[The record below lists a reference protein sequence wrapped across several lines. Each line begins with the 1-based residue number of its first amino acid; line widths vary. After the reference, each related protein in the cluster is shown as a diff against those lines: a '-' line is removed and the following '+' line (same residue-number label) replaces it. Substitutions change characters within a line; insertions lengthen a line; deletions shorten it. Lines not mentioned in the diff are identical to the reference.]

1 VTVREST
8 ADVTPPAP
16 RPAKR
21 RAASVNRIG
30 PRLVL
35 ALLLGLLIL
44 SITRVLS
51 DKPGLTTGGA
61 LGAAINAAIP
71 IMLAGLGGLWSERSG
86 IVNIGLEGQMILGTW
101 FAADFAY
108 HSHSAWM
115 LIVGGIV
122 GGLIGGV
129 LHAIATV
136 GFNVDQIISGVA
148 INLLAPGIT
157 KYLSGIYFTTNQAIT
172 DGGGPTQSP
181 KVPAFDTL
189 TWSGAHDWLSKIH
202 DHHWFF
208 VSDVCGLLDGLATSL
223 NVFTLIALLLIPLT
237 WFALWRTAFGLRL
250 RSCGESPTAAESLGV
265 RVYTLKATAVV
276 VSGALA
282 GLAGAFLV
290 DYTGIYR
297 ENQTGGRGFIGLAAM
312 IFGNWRPG
320 GLLAGSSLFGYTDGL
335 QQQSSTATVHALL
348 LLVAIVLGLVAVLAI
363 YQRRV
368 TSAVVAVVIGGL
380 VLIWY
385 LTTDSIPSEFATYSA
400 QIITLFVL
408 ALASQ
413 RLRPP
418 AFDGIPWRRGQGA

>member
-1 VTVREST
+1 MTT
-8 ADVTPPAP
+8 ALDAGTAAAP
-16 RPAKR
+16 RASRYAGPLN
-21 RAASVNRIG
+21 RAAT
-30 PRLVL
+30 RLIL
-35 ALLLGLLIL
+35 ATLLGLVVL
-44 SITRVLS
+44 SLTRVLS

-115 LIVGGIV
+115 LIVGGLV
-122 GGLIGGV
+122 GGFIGGV

-181 KVPAFDTL
+181 KVPAFNTL
-189 TWSGAHDWLSKIH
+189 TWSGADDWLSKVQH
-202 DHHWFF
+202 HHWFL
-208 VSDVCGLLDGLATSL
+208 VSDVAGLLDGLVTSL
-223 NVFTLIALLLIPLT
+223 NIFTIIALLLIPLT
-237 WFALWRTAFGLRL
+237 WFVMWRTAFGLRL
-250 RSCGESPTAAESLGV
+250 RSCGENPTAAETLGV
-265 RVYTLKATAVV
+265 KVYTMKATAVV
-276 VSGALA
+276 ISGVLA

-348 LLVAIVLGLVAVLAI
+348 LLVAIVLALVGLLAL
-363 YQRRV
+363 YQRRM
-368 TSAVVAVVIGGL
+368 TSAVVSFVSAGL
-380 VLIWY
+380 VLLWY